1 MIKNS
6 FRFVTLLLMGTF
18 VAPTVNA
25 QDDGTDFIEVG
36 GQKTFQVEFD
46 IDDQEP
52 QTAEILFNEYQQVIV
67 EGDDYRQQGYYY
79 FEDGLL
85 ALSLTDSDGNNVE
98 LHLSYDLLD
107 ADEVSGTIED
117 VTLIYHSYP
126 YEYTLESYMTYR
138 DALLGYDYT
147 LTLTNEVPS
156 HTGLL
161 LKEPDERI
169 DEMKNETFILSAD
182 GFDDTIFFDTLNGLW
197 LDTGT
202 ILESNFMQAGLYTF
216 EADDLVFYMGN
227 FYENGLVKFTLT
239 HDQIEDESIE
249 GTITDLEFISF
260 DGDTPDDFEEQR
272 EYTVDQPFQLMKQVM
287 TDLTGHTE
295 TFYLVEDGEPVN
307 ITFEADGVAQVE
319 YLGETFTGT
328 FEFGMT
334 NLQIHVDE
342 DGVTTTLYVED
353 ETLSRQDSQQVHP
366 DDRQVIIS
374 DVTHKLTSDV
384 PDETLENFES
394 IFQSNHEIGTD

>member
-156 HTGLL
+156 HTDLL
-161 LKEPDERI
+161 LKEPEFHNADIEVPSFDPEEANRILDEAGYE
-169 DEMKNETFILSAD
+169 DVDGD
-182 GFDDTIFFDTLNGLW
+182 GFR
-197 LDTGT
+197 
-202 ILESNFMQAGLYTF
+202 E
-216 EADDLVFYMGN
+216 
-227 FYENGLVKFTLT
+227 
-239 HDQIEDESIE
+239 
-249 GTITDLEFISF
+249 
-260 DGDTPDDFEEQR
+260 TP
-272 EYTVDQPFQLMKQVM
+272 
-287 TDLTGHTE
+287 
-295 TFYLVEDGEPVN
+295 DGEP
-307 ITFEADGVAQVE
+307 
-319 YLGETFTGT
+319 
-328 FEFGMT
+328 
-334 NLQIHVDE
+334 LQINFASMSGGDTAEPLANYYIQSWRGIGLDVSLI
-342 DGVTTTLYVED
+342 DGRLIEYNAFYD
-353 ETLSRQDSQQVHP
+353 MLDSDHP
-366 DDRQVIIS
+366 DI
-374 DVTHKLTSDV
+374 DVFLAGW
-384 PDETLENFES
+384 N
-394 IFQSNHEIGTD
+394 IGTDVDQSALYGHDAPYNYIRYASEENTQLINEGSSSEALDIDYRIQVYNDWQELMVEEVVVIPTLYRSGVHPVSTDVVNYSVELGFNEDYHLYRWGLSE